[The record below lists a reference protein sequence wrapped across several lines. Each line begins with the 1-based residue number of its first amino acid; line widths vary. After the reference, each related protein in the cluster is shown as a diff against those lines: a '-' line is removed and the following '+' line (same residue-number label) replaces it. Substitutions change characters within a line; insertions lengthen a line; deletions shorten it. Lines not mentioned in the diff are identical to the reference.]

1 MTTLRERLIW
11 ARMQKSDRDGQE
23 FTQADLAARAGV
35 TQGAIA
41 HLESGRTQTSR
52 KIAAI
57 AIALDV
63 DTIWLSTG
71 KGEPFGAKNV
81 EAEAIRKM
89 PLLASLLPGARPVT
103 ASDHTNPAS
112 VQIQKVELK
121 LSAGITGFQTEPDRR
136 DGGLWDLP
144 RRWVERNGLIPERLL
159 AIDVKGESMEPSLY
173 DGDVVV
179 INTADTSPVNG
190 QVYAVNYEG
199 EAVIKRL
206 IREGGSWYLQ
216 SDNVSPR
223 FPKRTCRGAECII
236 VGRVVRR
243 ETDQI

>member
-1 MTTLRERLIW
+1 MNTLRERLIW
-11 ARMQKSDRDGQE
+11 ARARKSEREEGE

-41 HLESGRTQTSR
+41 HLESGRTLTSR
-52 KIAAI
+52 SIAAI
-57 AIALDV
+57 AVALGV
-63 DTIWLSTG
+63 DAVWLSTG
-71 KGEPFGAKNV
+71 KGDPFGRDIESGAAG
-81 EAEAIRKM
+81 EIAG
-89 PLLASLLPGARPVT
+89 LTTLLPGAMAVST
-103 ASDHTNPAS
+103 ADPENPAS
-112 VQIQKVELK
+112 VQIQKVELR

-136 DGGLWDLP
+136 DGGSWNLP
-144 RRWVERNGLIPERLL
+144 RRWVDKNGFIPEKLL

-173 DGDVVV
+173 TGDVVV
-179 INTADTSPVNG
+179 INTADTKPVNG

-206 IREGGSWYLQ
+206 VRDGGNWYLH
-216 SDNVSPR
+216 SDNASPR
-223 FPKRTCRGAECII
+223 YPRRMCRGSECII